1 MQILVTDYYTEA
13 RYYCERLCKLYSDLY
28 GIRAIALRYFS
39 VFGEREEHKG
49 NYANVITQMIWCA
62 LKGKEFVIY
71 GDGSQSR
78 DLIYVKDVVEANI
91 KALEYEENKFEVFN
105 VGSGKSYSFNEMIEI
120 LRKNNLEIK
129 VKYVENPI
137 KNYVYKTLADVKK
150 AEEILKFKAKY
161 EVEEIIPK
169 IIEYYKSKLNS
180 IKI

>member
-1 MQILVTDYYTEA
+1 
-13 RYYCERLCKLYSDLY
+13 
-28 GIRAIALRYFS
+28 
-39 VFGEREEHKG
+39 
-49 NYANVITQMIWCA
+49 MIWCA

-105 VGSGKSYSFNEMIEI
+105 VGSGKSYSFNEMIDI

-150 AEEILKFKAKY
+150 AKEILKFKAKY

-169 IIEYYKSKLNS
+169 IIEYYKSKLDL